1 MATDKKE
8 KEFRHTYK
16 IKFGLRTRLILLPI
30 IFIVLFLG
38 SISYIYI
45 SREKR
50 FLENRLISISFG
62 LLENFSKS
70 LSFTDLRE
78 DFITQIIDIIK
89 GIKVS
94 KDIVFAVVLDK
105 NDKVFLS
112 SDVEGK
118 YFKPGE
124 FPNVGGIYNGIKKLP
139 ISKSNYFKVLDFR
152 GVSKKGALYV
162 FVKPIKNFKGT
173 DYIGRAILIV
183 SDENLR
189 KSIEENIRNSLYL
202 MGIFLFIGIVS
213 AFLFGTL
220 ITNPIIKLSYG
231 ARRIGEG
238 DLDYRIDIKRK
249 DEIGFLAYEF
259 NEMTARLKKAKEM
272 EIEKAIM
279 DEQIEIAK
287 DIQKGLNPSNKLS
300 FGCIEV
306 KGYSRPA
313 KGVGGDYY
321 DYVVVEPPWIATL
334 ISDVSGKGI
343 PASLLMVMIRTVF
356 KSLIKQEI
364 YSAKRIVES
373 INKTMA
379 GEIAIDRF
387 VTMFFMFINT
397 ENGEVHFVNAGHSP
411 LFMYR
416 KEINRCTIMRIM
428 GFPIGLDEDS
438 EYSQGK
444 TFLKKGDI
452 ILLNTDGIIEA
463 RNPKKEEYGK
473 VRLQRKLMELSHL
486 SVEEIVEKIIDDVD
500 NFSKGAPQHD
510 DMTLVVLK
518 RVL

>member
-1 MATDKKE
+1 MATDKPKKE
-8 KEFRHTYK
+8 ITQHFK
-16 IKFGLRTRLILLPI
+16 IRFGLRIRLILLSI
-30 IFIVLFLG
+30 IFITLFLG
-38 SISYIYI
+38 SVSYIYI
-45 SREKR
+45 SRERK
-50 FLENRLISISFG
+50 FLENRLVSISFG

-94 KDIVFAVVLDK
+94 KDIDFAVVLNK
-105 NDKVFLS
+105 NDKIFLS
-112 SDVEGK
+112 SDIEGK

-124 FPNVGGIYNGIKKLP
+124 YPSIAGIYDGIKKVN
-139 ISKSNYFKVLDFR
+139 ISKESYFKVSDFR
-152 GVSKKGALYV
+152 KRKRKGSLYI
-162 FVKPIKNFKGT
+162 FIKPVKNFKG
-173 DYIGRAILIV
+173 DKYIGRAILVV

-189 KSIEENIRNSLYL
+189 KSIEENIKNSLYL
-202 MGIFLFIGIVS
+202 MGIFLLVGIIS

-231 ARRIGEG
+231 ARKIGEG
-238 DLDYRIDIKRK
+238 NLEHKINVKRK

-259 NEMTARLKKAKEM
+259 NEMTSKLKKAKEM
-272 EIEKAIM
+272 EIEKVIM

-321 DYVVVEPPWIATL
+321 DYVIVEPPWVATL
-334 ISDVSGKGI
+334 ISDVSGKGV

-364 YSAKRIVES
+364 LSAKKIVDS

-387 VTMFFMFINT
+387 VTMFFIFINT
-397 ENGEVHFVNAGHSP
+397 ENGEIHFVNAGHSP

-416 KEINRCTIMRIM
+416 KEINRCSIMRIM

-438 EYSQGK
+438 EYNQGK
-444 TFLKKGDI
+444 THLKKGDI

-463 RNPKKEEYGK
+463 RNPQKEEYGK
-473 VRLQRKLMELSHL
+473 IRLQKKLIEFAHL
-486 SVEEIVEKIIDDVD
+486 SVEEIVKKIIYDVD
-500 NFSKGAPQHD
+500 SFAENAPQHD

-518 RVL
+518 RIH